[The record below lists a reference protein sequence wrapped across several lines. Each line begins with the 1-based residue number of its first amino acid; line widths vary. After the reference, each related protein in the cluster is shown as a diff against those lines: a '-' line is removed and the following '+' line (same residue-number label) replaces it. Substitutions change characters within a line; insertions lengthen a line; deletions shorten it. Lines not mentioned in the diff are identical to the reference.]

1 MFIVQSKDYPMDI
14 TQYKFIPKIQNLPF
28 VEKIILF
35 GSRAKKTN
43 RKMSDFDIAIICP
56 DATNAEWNQILE
68 IIENA
73 DTLLPIDCVRF
84 DQASKKLQSEIL
96 KDGIIL

>member
-1 MFIVQSKDYPMDI
+1 MDI
-14 TQYKFIPKIQNLPF
+14 AQYQFIKKIKKLSF

-43 RKMSDFDIAIICP
+43 RKMSDFDIAIVCP
-56 DATNAEWNQILE
+56 KATTLEWNQILE

-73 DTLLPIDCVRF
+73 DTLIPIDCIRF
-84 DQASKKLQSEIL
+84 DQATKDLQEQII
-96 KDGIIL
+96 KYGIPL

>member
-1 MFIVQSKDYPMDI
+1 MDI
-14 TQYKFIPKIQNLPF
+14 THYQFIKKIKKLSF

-43 RKMSDFDIAIICP
+43 RKMSDFDIAIVCP
-56 DATNAEWNQILE
+56 KATILEWNQILE

-73 DTLLPIDCVRF
+73 DTLIPIDCVRF
-84 DQASKKLQSEIL
+84 DQAGKDLQEQII
-96 KDGIIL
+96 KYGIPL